1 MQVGIDTEKL
11 NVQIKNLEKVKTD
24 LQSLFQNVKTDTTK
38 IKEDWDSNGATV
50 VYEEFNRFN
59 NASKDYIEKIEA
71 SIDYLRNV
79 VNQSYTDYENKENEL
94 IDNNIATN

>member
-1 MQVGIDTEKL
+1 MQVGIDTEQL
-11 NVQIKNLEKVKTD
+11 NEQIEKLEKTKND
-24 LQSLFQNVKTDTTK
+24 LQSLFQSVEMDTTK
-38 IKEDWDSNGATV
+38 LKEDWESNGATV